1 MKPLLECVPNF
12 SEGKDAALVDQLVAV
27 MSSVEGVS
35 CLAHELDAAHNRCV
49 ITLAGAPDALGKR
62 GKAKKKLSLA
72 ELAALEWKLEQG
84 AKSVTRSP
92 KPAARKKAVEE
103 LQSLNDPRATAPL
116 ALCLKEDP
124 DPSVRLKAA
133 ETLAQFLSPEA
144 LGVLKVSAAADP
156 DQGVREAA
164 AALLKKFPKRMKGA
178 ALALKP
184 PRFREP
190 RKKVDAKLLTKMLAA
205 PSGNARL
212 WAIKELGTAKVKGRI
227 AWLSTH
233 LEKDPSARVRV
244 EAARLLATLQQKK
257 AIVTLI
263 KAADDGDPGVR
274 FEIARIL
281 AEFDD
286 SGALAVLQKLAS
298 SDANSTVKA
307 EAKDL
312 LEPSTVIGK
321 KLLSERIT
329 KLASPN
335 PAERITALQSLK
347 GFTHWRAMVPMSCAL
362 LSDKSA
368 LVRKTASNIVP
379 DMHDVS
385 VQIALRVA
393 AFLEK
398 DKALKGK
405 VRKIL
410 GGLVKKVKL
419 LVKQLSS
426 KDAGKRVLAA
436 RALGQGAYPP
446 ALGALIKAL
455 KDKDPRVR
463 LAAAEGLQNF
473 SNEKAVTALQMA
485 GTDKDAKVRRSVDK
499 FFTTQRRLSSYRK
512 TYKDPNRIV
521 MWTMDKKKAWKRADA
536 AVALGIAGAERAE
549 GNLAKLLLHDK
560 SEKVRLAAAW
570 ALVLMASERAENA
583 LKMAAEKDPSRAV
596 QLTARKFLIIDKVSR
611 ADLIDQLVDEDAGIR
626 RDAAEGLSLMANK
639 SVLNPLI
646 RAAMC
651 DPSPGVRS
659 SSLRGL
665 ARIGSPLAKMVIQVL
680 MIRDP
685 NKAVKRSAMV
695 MHILAGG

>member
-1 MKPLLECVPNF
+1 MRSKGVIWTL
-12 SEGKDAALVDQLVAV
+12 V
-27 MSSVEGVS
+27 MSISLVM
-35 CLAHELDAAHNRCV
+35 
-49 ITLAGAPDALGKR
+49 LAGAPDALAKKGK
-62 GKAKKKLSLA
+62 GKKKLSLA

-84 AKSVTRSP
+84 AKAVTKSADP
-92 KPAARKKAVEE
+92 EARKKAVAE
-103 LQSLNDPRATAPL
+103 LASLSDPRATAPL

-133 ETLAQFLSPEA
+133 EALAAFGSPEA
-144 LGVLKVSAAADP
+144 LGVLRVTAAADP
-156 DQGVREAA
+156 DQAVREAA
-164 AALLKKFPKRMKGA
+164 TALLKRFKKRMQPA

-184 PRFREP
+184 IRFRAP
-190 RKKVDAKLLTKMLAA
+190 SGKVDAKLLNKTLAS
-205 PSGNARL
+205 PSGDARL
-212 WAIKELGTAKVKGRI
+212 WAIKQLGTSKAKERD
-227 AWLSTH
+227 AWLKTH
-233 LEKDPSARVRV
+233 LEKDPSSRVRV
-244 EAARLLATLQQKK
+244 EAARLLATLQQAK
-257 AIVTLI
+257 AIPLLI
-263 KAADDGDPGVR
+263 KAAGDGDPAVR
-274 FEIARIL
+274 FEVARIL

-286 SGALAVLQKLAS
+286 SGALAVLQKLAAD
-298 SDANSTVKA
+298 DANETVRD

-312 LEPSTVIGK
+312 LEPSTIIGK
-321 KLLSERIT
+321 KLLNQRIS

-335 PAERITALQSLK
+335 PAERIMALQSLE

-362 LSDKSA
+362 LSDRSA
-368 LVRKTASNIVP
+368 LVRQAAAKIVP

-393 AFLEK
+393 AFLEQ
-398 DKALKGK
+398 DKKLKGT

-410 GGLVKKVKL
+410 GGLVKKVAGL
-419 LVKQLSS
+419 IKQLQSNE
-426 KDAGKRVLAA
+426 AGPRVLAA

-446 ALGALIKAL
+446 ALQPLIDAL
-455 KDKDPRVR
+455 KDKDARVR

-473 SNEKAVTALQMA
+473 SDDKAATALQVA
-485 GTDKDAKVRRSVDK
+485 AADKDPKVRASIER
-499 FFTTQRRLSSYRK
+499 FFTTQRRLTSYRK

-521 MWTMDKKKAWKRADA
+521 MWTMDKKKSWKRADA

-570 ALVLMASERAENA
+570 ALVLMASDRAENA
-583 LKMAAEKDPSRAV
+583 LKMAAEKDKSKTV
-596 QLTARKFLIIDKVSR
+596 QLAARKFLIINKVNR
-611 ADLIDQLVDEDAGIR
+611 EDLIVQLMDEDESVR

-651 DPSPGVRS
+651 DLSPKVRS

-665 ARIGSPLAKMVIQVL
+665 ARIGNPLAKMVLKVL

-685 NKAVKRSAMV
+685 DKAVRRTAMV
-695 MHILAGG
+695 MNILAGG